1 MTPWALGSTS
11 PLCRLCRLGIYSVTQ
26 HFPLCT
32 NCLWWVILIPFYL
45 WSFIYI
51 CLCRSYVE
59 KKRHEIQVFNYF
71 SLHWCGAWGDTWGK
85 LALRAG
91 GRRDIQHLTD
101 KTWSLRRFTDVTQ
114 MVQIEVNRA
123 VAQNLRRLLFNCCD
137 CWTIYKWWTVRQKR
151 STISATKSRFLLCLQ
166 PASDHLQNLMEVNFY
181 WATLS

>member
-1 MTPWALGSTS
+1 MNSTTLSPSIPPCAPTVLGETS
-11 PLCRLCRLGIYSVTQ
+11 WYLL
-26 HFPLCT
+26 
-32 NCLWWVILIPFYL
+32 L

-51 CLCRSYVE
+51 CYADLMMRGIAMKYKTSTTS
-59 KKRHEIQVFNYF
+59 

-151 STISATKSRFLLCLQ
+151 STISATKSKFVLCLQ